1 MESEMQKLDDML
13 DELEQHYSLAIYDL
27 QDPSRMKRL
36 FGRVFGK
43 IFKVFFMGPFA
54 KKQIAYNRQVLNT
67 LHNLQ
72 ETQEGI
78 LEALAQINELEA
90 YSRPRQKG
98 VNAVNIREGDELL
111 EAILTDGKS
120 EVLIASRNGRCVR
133 FDESDARPLGR
144 TATGVRGINLD
155 EDDYVIGMV

>member
-1 MESEMQKLDDML
+1 MQLISKKEAIRLCFEQKDSSYMESEVQKL

-78 LEALAQINELEA
+78 LEAMAKMKEQQE
-90 YSRPRQKG
+90 
-98 VNAVNIREGDELL
+98 V
-111 EAILTDGKS
+111 S
-120 EVLIASRNGRCVR
+120 E
-133 FDESDARPLGR
+133 
-144 TATGVRGINLD
+144 
-155 EDDYVIGMV
+155 

>member
-1 MESEMQKLDDML
+1 MQLISKKEAIRLCFEQKDSSYMESEVQKLDDML

-36 FGRVFGK
+36 FGK

-78 LEALAQINELEA
+78 LEAMAKMKEQQE
-90 YSRPRQKG
+90 
-98 VNAVNIREGDELL
+98 V
-111 EAILTDGKS
+111 S
-120 EVLIASRNGRCVR
+120 E
-133 FDESDARPLGR
+133 
-144 TATGVRGINLD
+144 
-155 EDDYVIGMV
+155 

>member
-1 MESEMQKLDDML
+1 MQLISKKEAIHLCLEQKDSSYMESEVQKLDDML

-78 LEALAQINELEA
+78 LEIMAKMKEQQE
-90 YSRPRQKG
+90 
-98 VNAVNIREGDELL
+98 V
-111 EAILTDGKS
+111 S
-120 EVLIASRNGRCVR
+120 E
-133 FDESDARPLGR
+133 
-144 TATGVRGINLD
+144 
-155 EDDYVIGMV
+155 